1 MRRAAARLQRR
12 LSSVTATTSSSSS
25 SLGGGDVHP
34 QSSLFLLKR
43 YLSAAAAVPEQK
55 LSMDDKNFLDGSYVR
70 RSSLLF
76 LVVVYSPLL
85 LCLLFNS
92 DINRTWSFC
101 QQDRSDIGLRTIES
115 SVRRWCHRN
124 RSILRCRRLTISTT
138 GTLALSWNERRRNRK
153 RNKRNY

>member
-1 MRRAAARLQRR
+1 LLQGLSKSDFLKRLFRKKREKNREEEIKNVDWNLTTLCASEMRRAAARLQRR

-85 LCLLFNS
+85 LCLLF
-92 DINRTWSFC
+92 
-101 QQDRSDIGLRTIES
+101 
-115 SVRRWCHRN
+115 
-124 RSILRCRRLTISTT
+124 
-138 GTLALSWNERRRNRK
+138 
-153 RNKRNY
+153 

>member
-1 MRRAAARLQRR
+1 MKLNFVRGSSSTNQTEETSEKKEKKIGEEIKCRLELNNSLCSEMRRGARLQRR
-12 LSSVTATTSSSSS
+12 LSSVTATSSSSS
-25 SLGGGDVHP
+25 SLGGDVHP

-85 LCLLFNS
+85 LCLLF
-92 DINRTWSFC
+92 
-101 QQDRSDIGLRTIES
+101 
-115 SVRRWCHRN
+115 
-124 RSILRCRRLTISTT
+124 
-138 GTLALSWNERRRNRK
+138 
-153 RNKRNY
+153 

>member
-1 MRRAAARLQRR
+1 MKLNFVRGSSSTNQTEETSEKKEKKIGEEIKCRLELNNSLSCSEMRRGARLQRR
-12 LSSVTATTSSSSS
+12 LSSVTATSSSSS
-25 SLGGGDVHP
+25 SLGGDVHP

-85 LCLLFNS
+85 LCLLF
-92 DINRTWSFC
+92 
-101 QQDRSDIGLRTIES
+101 
-115 SVRRWCHRN
+115 
-124 RSILRCRRLTISTT
+124 
-138 GTLALSWNERRRNRK
+138 
-153 RNKRNY
+153 

>member
-1 MRRAAARLQRR
+1 MKLNFVRGSSSTNQTEETSEKKEKKIGEEIKCRLELNNSLSCSEMRRAARLQRR

-25 SLGGGDVHP
+25 LGGDVHP

-85 LCLLFNS
+85 LCLLF
-92 DINRTWSFC
+92 
-101 QQDRSDIGLRTIES
+101 
-115 SVRRWCHRN
+115 
-124 RSILRCRRLTISTT
+124 
-138 GTLALSWNERRRNRK
+138 
-153 RNKRNY
+153 

>member
-1 MRRAAARLQRR
+1 MKLNVVRGAAPQQIRLLKRLFRKKREKNREEIKCRLEFNNSLCSEMRRAAARLQRR

-85 LCLLFNS
+85 LCLLF
-92 DINRTWSFC
+92 
-101 QQDRSDIGLRTIES
+101 
-115 SVRRWCHRN
+115 
-124 RSILRCRRLTISTT
+124 
-138 GTLALSWNERRRNRK
+138 
-153 RNKRNY
+153 

>member
-1 MRRAAARLQRR
+1 MKLNFVRGSSSTNQTEETSEKKEKKIGEEIKCRLELNNSLSCSEMRRAARLQRR
-12 LSSVTATTSSSSS
+12 LSSVTATMTSSSS

-85 LCLLFNS
+85 LCLLF
-92 DINRTWSFC
+92 
-101 QQDRSDIGLRTIES
+101 
-115 SVRRWCHRN
+115 
-124 RSILRCRRLTISTT
+124 
-138 GTLALSWNERRRNRK
+138 
-153 RNKRNY
+153 

>member
-1 MRRAAARLQRR
+1 MKFVRGQLLKKNQTAETLQKKKRKKPKKYKCRLEFNNECGEMRRAAILQRR
-12 LSSVTATTSSSSS
+12 LSSVTATTSSSSF
-25 SLGGGDVHP
+25 GGGDVHP

-85 LCLLFNS
+85 LCLL
-92 DINRTWSFC
+92 
-101 QQDRSDIGLRTIES
+101 L
-115 SVRRWCHRN
+115 
-124 RSILRCRRLTISTT
+124 
-138 GTLALSWNERRRNRK
+138 
-153 RNKRNY
+153 